1 MPDFHDDEW
10 TPELAEIL
18 ARDSGIALGE
28 RHWKVL
34 SACREDAARA
44 GRTPELRRIARLSG
58 VDLDE
63 LHRLFPQGPET
74 LVARIAGLPR
84 P

>member
-1 MPDFHDDEW
+1 MPGFQDDEW
-10 TPELAEIL
+10 TPELAEAL
-18 ARDSGIALGE
+18 ARDSGIVLDE

-34 SACREDAARA
+34 GFCREYAARE
-44 GRTPELRRIARLSG
+44 GRTPRLRRIARLSG

-63 LHRLFPQGPET
+63 LHRLFPQRPAT